1 MDVSKEPKRAQK
13 EGVDLLSFFEAPPA
27 RPRQEGAGQ
36 AKAEVQL
43 PSASAIEG
51 ELIRLLRS
59 KGGRVTK
66 TELYSWAKK
75 RGIPPASLYR
85 AVTSLLQGGRIA
97 KRFDEKSEDL
107 VYELIKP

>member
-1 MDVSKEPKRAQK
+1 VSKELKRAQK

-27 RPRQEGAGQ
+27 GPKQEGTGQ
-36 AKAEVQL
+36 AKAEVQP
-43 PSASAIEG
+43 PSASAIES
-51 ELIRLLRS
+51 ELMCLLKS

-85 AVTSLLQGGRIA
+85 AVTNLLQGSKIA